1 MCTFKYLKLY
11 QTNKFELLSQHY
23 DNFILK
29 GFYTGFNV
37 ELKVKY

>member
-11 QTNKFELLSQHY
+11 QQNKFELYPKIMIFLSW
-23 DNFILK
+23 K
-29 GFYTGFNV
+29 VFYTGFNV